1 LPGGRINAVRRPS
14 ADFIAY
20 CVIAL
25 LAVTAPAFTRDDVA
39 FFNYANNVEAA
50 HPLYYYGNYVHVI
63 PQLTAYALRPLPL
76 LYQALLY
83 RLLPLLLTL
92 LLFREMTRLLRTGGT
107 DFVVSIALGTLLV
120 LRVNDASLISNM
132 SMTMWA
138 SVLVATCYVTRI
150 NAAGGRYSVPGLV
163 GVWIAGSAFPLGVII
178 AVLLLAHCVFGDPAR
193 RRQQAIVAAAIV
205 AAQLA
210 LSSGTPASRLNPALL
225 GIAAVDFREGFS
237 DYKVWNL
244 LALAAIATLGSAMWW
259 TWRVEPDSDMRPRSR
274 AVISSLA
281 LIGWSTI
288 GLFVISERFARHHGG
303 IDGHYVLPTTMSALL
318 SAGWMFRAWH
328 RPALRPMLIGLFVGL
343 TTMFAAGGLYTKLR
357 GPLELS
363 LMKYRFLQLSEAECA
378 RGGPNEV
385 YLFEDDG
392 SSPVVF
398 CRRLPATTEDVLVT
412 VPPAVGGF
420 DPDHETD
427 RGYVLGPKPF
437 VFP

>member
-1 LPGGRINAVRRPS
+1 VRPS
-14 ADFIAY
+14 AGFVAY

-50 HPLYYYGNYVHVI
+50 YPLYYYGNYVHVI

-76 LYQALLY
+76 LYQAVLY

-92 LLFREMTRLLRTGGT
+92 LLYREMTRLLRTGGT
-107 DFVVSIALGTLLV
+107 GYLVSIALGTLLV

-138 SVLVATCYVTRI
+138 MVMIATCYVTRI
-150 NAAGGRYSVPGLV
+150 NAAGDRYSATGLA
-163 GVWIAGSAFPLGVII
+163 GVWIAGSAFPLGAII
-178 AVLLLAHCVFGDPAR
+178 AVLLLAHSVFGDPVR
-193 RRQQAIVAAAIV
+193 RRQQAIVSAAIL
-205 AAQLA
+205 AAQVA
-210 LSSGTPASRLNPALL
+210 LSSGTPAPRWNPHLFGLPDGYLSA
-225 GIAAVDFREGFS
+225 GFLE
-237 DYKVWNL
+237 YKVWTL
-244 LALAAIATLGSAMWW
+244 LALAAMGTLGAALWW

-274 AVISSLA
+274 VVISSLA

-288 GLFVISERFARHHGG
+288 GLYVISERFARHHGG
-303 IDGHYVLPTTMSALL
+303 IDGHYVLPTTMCALL
-318 SAGWMFRAWH
+318 SAGWMFREWH
-328 RPALRPMLIGLFVGL
+328 QPALRPLLLGVFVGL
-343 TTMFAAGGLYTKLR
+343 TTTFAAGGLYTKLR

-363 LMKYRFLQLSEAECA
+363 LMKYRFVQLSEAECA
-378 RGGPNEV
+378 RGGPNKV
-385 YLFEDDG
+385 YLFEDDA

-398 CRRLPATTEDVLVT
+398 CHRLAAPNEDVIVK